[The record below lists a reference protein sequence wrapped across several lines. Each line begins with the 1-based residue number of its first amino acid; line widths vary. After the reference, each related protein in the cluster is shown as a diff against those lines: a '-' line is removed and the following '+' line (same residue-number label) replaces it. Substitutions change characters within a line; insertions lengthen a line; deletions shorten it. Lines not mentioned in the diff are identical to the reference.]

1 MWTRD
6 KTYDTAIEGLSPDN
20 DEFYQRHELFSEEE
34 ERIDLFNLMKLT
46 DKALNVAQKKE
57 KLIKLK
63 EFKRQAAKMLDQ
75 ITEVK
80 S

>member
-6 KTYDTAIEGLSPDN
+6 KTYDTVIEGLPPYN
-20 DEFYQRHELFSEEE
+20 DEFYQRYELFSEEE
-34 ERIDLFNLMKLT
+34 ERINLFNLMKLT
-46 DKALNVAQKKE
+46 DKALNVAQKKK
-57 KLIKLK
+57 KLIKMK

-75 ITEVK
+75 ITGVK